1 MQDSSL
7 HSVANTQIFNGH
19 ITEEIIY
26 QEFVKMGMQDFVANE
41 LSKRYY
47 RNELTY
53 KDIEYLESNFNLKFE
68 MLERSLKS
76 EIAFVSNEI
85 SLVRKDIEINKMELN
100 SKNLIKPHLNLR
112 VH

>member
-1 MQDSSL
+1 
-7 HSVANTQIFNGH
+7 
-19 ITEEIIY
+19 
-26 QEFVKMGMQDFVANE
+26 
-41 LSKRYY
+41 
-47 RNELTY
+47 
-53 KDIEYLESNFNLKFE
+53 